1 MTETNRSRVGR
12 RITLTGGIASGKSAV
27 ADRLAERG
35 AIIIDSDVL
44 ARQVV
49 APGTPGLDAIA
60 ERFGTGVLR
69 PDGSLDRPALG
80 RIVFADPSA
89 RRDLEAITHPLI
101 RERADA
107 LRAGAPE
114 GAVVIDV
121 IPLLVEAGLADQ
133 FDEIIVVDAP
143 DDVRLARLTRRDSF
157 SREEARARLA
167 AQAARAER
175 LAVADHIVENTG
187 TMAELAASVD
197 DLWGHL
203 TGG

>member
-12 RITLTGGIASGKSAV
+12 RIALTGGIASGKSAV